1 MVRLPLT
8 FIVLLF
14 MLNVPPVTTTSVGA
28 SVLPTLLVHV
38 PLVLTSMLPP
48 IVVLVPSTVTAAEV
62 DTLLP
67 PFVAVFP
74 VNVILGEVPF
84 NNKLA
89 PATKMPP
96 PLFAAELF
104 VNRVLAT
111 VVPRDSTMM
120 PPPLAVPSA
129 WLFEKVEVP
138 KVADPVPMPPGE
150 PNAAITRSAPPPPA
164 VRDEA
169 VLRLKVVPVT
179 VRMPVD
185 AVCAGADGVNIRPPP
200 LPA

>member
-1 MVRLPLT
+1 MNVLPTTGPGPIVRLPVT

-14 MLNVPPVTTTSVGA
+14 MLNVPPVTTTLVGA
-28 SVLPTLLVHV
+28 SVLPALLVHE
-38 PLVLTSMLPP
+38 PLVLTSISPP
-48 IVVLVPSTVTAAEV
+48 MVVLVPSTLTAAEV

-67 PFVAVFP
+67 PLVAVLP
-74 VNVILGEVPF
+74 VKVILGFVPF

-104 VNRVLAT
+104 VKLVVAT

-129 WLFEKVEVP
+129 WLSLL
-138 KVADPVPMPPGE
+138 G
-150 PNAAITRSAPPPPA
+150 R
-164 VRDEA
+164 RWHH
-169 VLRLKVVPVT
+169 R
-179 VRMPVD
+179 
-185 AVCAGADGVNIRPPP
+185 
-200 LPA
+200 